1 MRRVVC
7 NKTVSVILL
16 FSIVLSIASCS
27 SDNSKRK
34 KVSADSPWYDA
45 EIIDFKPETRTD
57 KQVSDL
63 RSVLAGSDEDYI
75 VVYSEGEYRL
85 PDNAD
90 ELDYRDSHIKLVTL
104 MDWGTKQNVKT
115 LDLTE
120 LLGEYERAFNVNFVN
135 GIINVY
141 GDSWDPE
148 TNIMMKKEFEIDP
161 VAGEVINSRDIS
173 RFAGFHIG
181 RRQ

>member
-1 MRRVVC
+1 MNMRRVVC

-16 FSIVLSIASCS
+16 LSIVLSIASCS

-75 VVYSEGEYRL
+75 VVFSEGDYRVT
-85 PDNAD
+85 DDAD
-90 ELDYRDSHIKLVTL
+90 ELDYRDSHIELVTL
-104 MDWGTKQNVKT
+104 IDRSTKQTVKT

-120 LLGEYERAFNVNFVN
+120 LLGEYERALNVNFN
-135 GIINVY
+135 L
-141 GDSWDPE
+141 
-148 TNIMMKKEFEIDP
+148 
-161 VAGEVINSRDIS
+161 R
-173 RFAGFHIG
+173 
-181 RRQ
+181 

>member
-57 KQVSDL
+57 KQVSSL

-75 VVYSEGEYRL
+75 VVYSEGNYRV
-85 PDNAD
+85 PDDAD
-90 ELDYRDSHIKLVTL
+90 ELDYRDSYIELVTL
-104 MDWGTKQNVKT
+104 IDRGTKQSVKT
-115 LDLTE
+115 IDLVKV
-120 LLGEYERAFNVNFVN
+120 LGPYDNTFNVNYTN
-135 GIINVY
+135 GIITIY

-148 TNIMMKKEFEIDP
+148 TNKTMNKEFEIDP
-161 VAGEVINSRDIS
+161 VAGELIN
-173 RFAGFHIG
+173 
-181 RRQ
+181 